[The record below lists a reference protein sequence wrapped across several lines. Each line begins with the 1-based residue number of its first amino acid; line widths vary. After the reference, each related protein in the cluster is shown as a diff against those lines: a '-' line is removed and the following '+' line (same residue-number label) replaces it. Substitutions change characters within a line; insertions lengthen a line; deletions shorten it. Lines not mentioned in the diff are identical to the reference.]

1 MRAVNLL
8 PRETKQPRKRLSV
21 VGQLSLVAPFVVAG
35 LLVAGYLLASS
46 SVNSKR
52 STLQALQDELASLP
66 TPKAPVQQ
74 QNPALASEQQLRIAA
89 LGAAL
94 QSRLVWDR
102 VLRQISAVLPADV
115 WQTTMSAK
123 APDVPATVPTAATA
137 PTDATTPPTTT
148 TTDTTA
154 TTTTATTT
162 TTAAAPPPVP
172 SAPQPMTFAGYTYS
186 QEGVARLLSRLA
198 VVPALQNVQLVSSTE
213 TKVGDQTVISFS
225 IEADVRP
232 EETG

>member
-8 PRETKQPRKRLSV
+8 PRETKQPRKRLTV
-21 VGQLSLVAPFVVAG
+21 VGQLALVAPFVVAG
-35 LLVAGYLLASS
+35 LLAAGYLLSTS

-66 TPKAPVQQ
+66 APETREPQ
-74 QNPALASEQQLRIAA
+74 QNPALAAERQLRIAT

-102 VLRQISAVLPADV
+102 VFREISAVLPSDV
-115 WQTTMSAK
+115 WLTTMSAQT
-123 APDVPATVPTAATA
+123 PQTPTTVPTA
-137 PTDATTPPTTT
+137 
-148 TTDTTA
+148 TTA
-154 TTTTATTT
+154 TPAPSSPTSTTGTTTT
-162 TTAAAPPPVP
+162 TTAAPTPAP
-172 SAPQPMTFAGYTYS
+172 APATGPMTFAGYTYS

-198 VVPALQNVQLVSSTE
+198 VVPALQNVKLVSSSEAT
-213 TKVGDQTVISFS
+213 VGGQTVVTFS

-232 EETG
+232 QETG

>member
-8 PRETKQPRKRLSV
+8 PRETKQPRKRLTV
-21 VGQLSLVAPFVVAG
+21 AGQLALVAPFVVAG
-35 LLVAGYLLASS
+35 LLAAGYLLSTS

-66 TPKAPVQQ
+66 APKTREPQ
-74 QNPALASEQQLRIAA
+74 QNPALASERQLRIAT

-102 VLRQISAVLPADV
+102 VFREISAVLPADV
-115 WQTTMSAK
+115 WLTTMSAQT
-123 APDVPATVPTAATA
+123 PQTPTTVPTA
-137 PTDATTPPTTT
+137 
-148 TTDTTA
+148 TTA
-154 TTTTATTT
+154 TPAPSSPTSTTGTTTTATTT
-162 TTAAAPPPVP
+162 AAAPTP
-172 SAPQPMTFAGYTYS
+172 APAPATGPMTFAGYTYS

-198 VVPALQNVQLVSSTE
+198 VVPALQNVKLVSSSEAT
-213 TKVGDQTVISFS
+213 VGGQTVVTFS

-232 EETG
+232 QETG

>member
-8 PRETKQPRKRLSV
+8 PRETKQPRKRLSP
-21 VGQLSLVAPFVVAG
+21 VGQLALVAPFVVAG
-35 LLVAGYLLASS
+35 LLVAGFLLVSS

-66 TPKAPVQQ
+66 TPKAAEPQ
-74 QNPALASEQQLRIAA
+74 QNPALASERQLRVAA

-115 WQTTMSAK
+115 WLTTMSAK
-123 APDVPATVPTAATA
+123 APELPVTVPTAAPA
-137 PTDATTPPTTT
+137 GSTTPPSTTA
-148 TTDTTA
+148 TDTTA

-162 TTAAAPPPVP
+162 TTAAAPPP
-172 SAPQPMTFAGYTYS
+172 APTAAQPMTFAGYTYS
-186 QEGVARLLSRLA
+186 QEGVARLLGRLA
-198 VVPALQNVQLVSSTE
+198 VVPALQNVKLVSSTQ
-213 TKVGDQTVISFS
+213 TTVGDQAVISFS

>member
-21 VGQLSLVAPFVVAG
+21 VGQFTLVAPFVVAG

-46 SVNSKR
+46 SANSKR

-66 TPKAPVQQ
+66 APKLSAPQ
-74 QNPALASEQQLRIAA
+74 QNPALASEQQLRVAA

-94 QSRLVWDR
+94 ESRLVWDR
-102 VLRQISAVLPADV
+102 VLREISAVLPADV
-115 WQTTMSAK
+115 WLTTMSAK
-123 APDVPATVPTAATA
+123 APEVPATVPTATTA
-137 PTDATTPPTTT
+137 PPAGSTTSPSTT
-148 TTDTTA
+148 
-154 TTTTATTT
+154 TTTTATTA
-162 TTAAAPPPVP
+162 TTAAAAAPAPP
-172 SAPQPMTFAGYTYS
+172 AAQPMTFAGYTYS

-198 VVPALQNVQLVSSTE
+198 VVPALQNVKLVSSTQA
-213 TKVGDQTVISFS
+213 TVSDQTIISFS
-225 IEADVRP
+225 IQAEVRP

>member
-35 LLVAGYLLASS
+35 LLVAAYLLASS
-46 SVNSKR
+46 GVNSKR

-74 QNPALASEQQLRIAA
+74 QNPALASEQQLRIDA

-115 WQTTMSAK
+115 WLTTMSAK
-123 APDVPATVPTAATA
+123 APEVPAIVPTAATA
-137 PTDATTPPTTT
+137 PTGATTPPT

-162 TTAAAPPPVP
+162 TTAAAPVP
-172 SAPQPMTFAGYTYS
+172 APAAPQPMTFAGYTYS

-213 TKVGDQTVISFS
+213 TTVGDQTVISFS

>member
-8 PRETKQPRKRLSV
+8 PRETKQPRKRLTV
-21 VGQLSLVAPFVVAG
+21 AGQLALVAPFVVAG
-35 LLVAGYLLASS
+35 LLAAGYLLSTS

-52 STLQALQDELASLP
+52 STLHALQDELASLP
-66 TPKAPVQQ
+66 APKTREPQ
-74 QNPALASEQQLRIAA
+74 QNPALASERQLRIAT

-102 VLRQISAVLPADV
+102 VFREISAVLPADV
-115 WQTTMSAK
+115 WLTTMSAQT
-123 APDVPATVPTAATA
+123 PQTPTTV
-137 PTDATTPPTTT
+137 PTTT
-148 TTDTTA
+148 TATPAPSSPTSTTG

-162 TTAAAPPPVP
+162 AAAPTP
-172 SAPQPMTFAGYTYS
+172 APAPATGPMTFAGYTYS

-198 VVPALQNVQLVSSTE
+198 VVPALQNVKLVSSSEAT
-213 TKVGDQTVISFS
+213 VGGQTVVTFS

-232 EETG
+232 QETG

>member
-21 VGQLSLVAPFVVAG
+21 VGQFTLVAPFVVAG

-46 SVNSKR
+46 SANSKR

-66 TPKAPVQQ
+66 TPKLSAPQ
-74 QNPALASEQQLRIAA
+74 QNPALASEQQLRVAA

-94 QSRLVWDR
+94 ESRLVWDR
-102 VLRQISAVLPADV
+102 VLREISAVLPADV
-115 WQTTMSAK
+115 WLTTMSAK
-123 APDVPATVPTAATA
+123 APEVPATVPTATTA
-137 PTDATTPPTTT
+137 PPAGSTTSPSTT
-148 TTDTTA
+148 
-154 TTTTATTT
+154 TTTTATTA
-162 TTAAAPPPVP
+162 TTAAAAAPAPP
-172 SAPQPMTFAGYTYS
+172 AAQPMTFAGYTYS

-198 VVPALQNVQLVSSTE
+198 VVPALQNVKLVSSTQA
-213 TKVGDQTVISFS
+213 TVSDQTVISFS
-225 IEADVRP
+225 IQAEIRP